1 MKVFNQILSFLWRC
15 WFVFLAV
22 IATIFI
28 GLLFVYPFSFFPN
41 KINTTYYFQRVWAK
55 IIYFGSGNSIKK
67 HDYKEITAEHPYVVI
82 SNHTSMMDIMLM
94 FILNKKPMVF
104 VAKKELLNLPVF
116 GLIFKRVSILVD
128 RKDPKSRMKVFRAC
142 SMALREG
149 KSVCIFPEGGVP
161 DESVVLKE
169 FLDGPF
175 AISIMNKVPLVTLT
189 FCGMKQILPYAYFRG
204 RPGKVHVFF
213 NQALETNRLNKTH
226 IQEVKGTCYDLIK
239 GSLLRCK

>member
-1 MKVFNQILSFLWRC
+1 
-15 WFVFLAV
+15 
-22 IATIFI
+22 
-28 GLLFVYPFSFFPN
+28 
-41 KINTTYYFQRVWAK
+41 
-55 IIYFGSGNSIKK
+55 
-67 HDYKEITAEHPYVVI
+67 
-82 SNHTSMMDIMLM
+82 MDRSS
-94 FILNKKPMVF
+94 P
-104 VAKKELLNLPVF
+104 ESR
-116 GLIFKRVSILVD
+116 KRVY
-128 RKDPKSRMKVFRAC
+128 KKSKKRLDKG
-142 SMALREG
+142 L
-149 KSVCIFPEGGVP
+149 SVCIFPEGGVP